1 MEDYKP
7 YVPKWD
13 PIPAGGCCE
22 SAPQQACNTKADDPY
37 AYAQQAKAYTG
48 PASQQVQDAYSEE
61 RQADTQ
67 SAQGPLYYDL
77 KLTQAEV
84 LHLAQRVPSF
94 RPLLES
100 LAPEAFYEVVN
111 AVDAIAENW
120 QQDVRLS
127 LDGAYEGLGLDLP
140 VSYQWE
146 IVPGSF
152 GLGQALVGKRRIG

>member
-7 YVPKWD
+7 YAPKWN
-13 PIPAGGCCE
+13 PIPVGGCCE
-22 SAPQQACNTKADDPY
+22 SAPQQAQAT
-37 AYAQQAKAYTG
+37 QAKSSECNLAADLPYVG
-48 PASQQVQDAYSEE
+48 ASLNP
-61 RQADTQ
+61 TQ
-67 SAQGPLYYDL
+67 QGPLYYDL

-111 AVDAIAENW
+111 AVDAISENW